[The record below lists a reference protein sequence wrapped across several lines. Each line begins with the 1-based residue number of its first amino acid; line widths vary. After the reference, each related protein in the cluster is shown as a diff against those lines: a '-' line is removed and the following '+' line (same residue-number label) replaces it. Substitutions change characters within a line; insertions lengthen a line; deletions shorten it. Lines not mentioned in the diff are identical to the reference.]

1 MSGCSNSVVTTAYL
15 FFHLPLLCCL
25 RLPSSVWPTRQR
37 GRSLGAG
44 GTSRGGSSLSR
55 DDLRDRLSNLGRVF
69 FKDLHLAMLDN
80 RSCSL
85 DNPDELRR
93 LFPGAFLAEN
103 DLMRVVPGRGH
114 WTSTSGDRMYAPSRR
129 LVAQRK
135 HADIQAATFSSTP
148 PDGRCGN
155 CVTEIG
161 YEIAEWVVDFAGMN
175 HTVVN
180 FDNAYQFIPSG
191 RCVNE
196 NAPCNGGN
204 SGRCLQMSRAHWSLV
219 WTSGRGLGFVAHEV
233 PSHCECLNVGG
244 HQFSSVREQLVSSR
258 GRLAAHGLSLHGGQV
273 RVVDA
278 PPDFWKAVPSPA
290 SGTTT
295 QTTATESTRAPE

>member
-85 DNPDELRR
+85 DNPQELRR

-114 WTSTSGDRMYAPSRR
+114 WVGILMSGLKNAFSVYRNDFYDHGMLKISQERKRPVTL
-129 LVAQRK
+129 LVR
-135 HADIQAATFSSTP
+135 F
-148 PDGRCGN
+148 
-155 CVTEIG
+155 
-161 YEIAEWVVDFAGMN
+161 
-175 HTVVN
+175 
-180 FDNAYQFIPSG
+180 
-191 RCVNE
+191 
-196 NAPCNGGN
+196 
-204 SGRCLQMSRAHWSLV
+204 
-219 WTSGRGLGFVAHEV
+219 
-233 PSHCECLNVGG
+233 
-244 HQFSSVREQLVSSR
+244 
-258 GRLAAHGLSLHGGQV
+258 
-273 RVVDA
+273 
-278 PPDFWKAVPSPA
+278 
-290 SGTTT
+290 
-295 QTTATESTRAPE
+295 